1 LNPPNTSGYE
11 PSSAVDR
18 AKSAAM
24 YNALRGAEKTALT
37 TDILVNPVYSS
48 VTSDPLI
55 FPFLIHDVCVQVTG
69 YRAVIKGFKQA
80 TTITINRPDQSKKEG
95 FLQNF
100 FR

>member
-1 LNPPNTSGYE
+1 
-11 PSSAVDR
+11 
-18 AKSAAM
+18 M